1 MDLKPKDK
9 PRASRIWLPFP
20 NTSIPKMDLIKK
32 LAVSTVR
39 DYHKADINMFWEDIR
54 QNSIHRSKMFLEHE
68 N

>member
-1 MDLKPKDK
+1 MKFVK
-9 PRASRIWLPFP
+9 
-20 NTSIPKMDLIKK
+20 IPKMDLIKK